1 MTFTESRV
9 KLCHMRK
16 ETVLKLHKMLNQNG
30 DLDLVIA
37 WIVQLALW

>member
-1 MTFTESRV
+1 
-9 KLCHMRK
+9 MRK
-16 ETVLKLHKMLNQNG
+16 ETVLGLHKMLNQNG